1 MPTDATITA
10 DTPSGPV
17 LGRRDDSLLR
27 DGGVLR
33 FGGVPYAR
41 AERWGAPA
49 PVTWT
54 EPFDATRP
62 GAAPPQTV
70 GGLDLVPGMIPDAQT
85 EDCLTAEICIS
96 AGASKGLDGARPVL
110 VWIPGGSY
118 RIGGASLPLYD
129 GAHLAA
135 HDIVVVGLNYRLG
148 ALGWLATDGVPS
160 NLPLR
165 DLRAAV
171 DWLRANVGAFG
182 GDPERIVLMG
192 ESAGSG
198 CIAHL
203 LATDPDLPIAGAILQ
218 SGAPAG
224 TLDADA
230 AGWVADTFLAAAGA
244 ASIDEL
250 RAAPVDALLAAQ
262 DQTVGDALA
271 KVGMMPFHPWID
283 GELLTA
289 RAHES
294 TFPAIPLVVGTTA
307 HEMELF
313 RDQVPALAPD
323 VAVPYLAGK
332 AANLGITDTA
342 RVRAAFAAAGDDMVE
357 AVADLEMHV
366 PNELLARAHACR
378 GNPVYRYRFTW
389 EAPVR
394 RACHALDLPFTFG
407 TFDVSTWREF
417 VGADGDQAAAAAE
430 ALSARMRAAW
440 ASFAAIGAP
449 TDPDTGVW
457 PTCGCSPLGADDTDG
472 FDDVVG
478 HRVGIWLGDE

>member
-1 MPTDATITA
+1 MPSDATVTVDAPVGPIT
-10 DTPSGPV
+10 GW
-17 LGRRDDSLLR
+17 R
-27 DGGVLR
+27 DGTLLR

-41 AERWGAPA
+41 AERWGVPA
-49 PVTWT
+49 PITWT
-54 EPFDATRP
+54 EPFDATAP
-62 GAAPPQTV
+62 GASPPQSV
-70 GGLDLVPGMIPDAQT
+70 GGLDLVPDMIPGAQA
-85 EDCLTAEICIS
+85 EDCLTAEICTPGIS
-96 AGASKGLDGARPVL
+96 SEGRDGARPVL
-110 VWIPGGSY
+110 VWVPGGSY
-118 RIGGASLPLYD
+118 RIGGASLATYD
-129 GAHLAA
+129 GARLAA
-135 HDIVVVGLNYRLG
+135 HDVVVVGLNYRLG
-148 ALGWLATDGVPS
+148 ALGWLATAGVPT

-203 LATDPDLPIAGAILQ
+203 LAAYPDLPIAGAILQ
-218 SGAPAG
+218 SGAPAS

-230 AGWVADTFLAAAGA
+230 AAWVADAFLTAAGA

-250 RAAPVDALLAAQ
+250 RNASLDALLAAQ
-262 DQTVGDALA
+262 DQTVVDALA

-283 GELLTA
+283 GDLLHV

-313 RDQVPALAPD
+313 RDQVPVLPPD
-323 VAVPYLAGK
+323 IAVPFLAGK
-332 AANLGITDTA
+332 AANLGIVDDA
-342 RVRAAFAAAGDDMVE
+342 CVRSAFGAAGHDMVE
-357 AVADLEMHV
+357 AVADLELHV
-366 PNELLARAHACR
+366 PNEQLARAHAAR

-417 VGADGDQAAAAAE
+417 VGATGERADAAE
-430 ALSARMRAAW
+430 VVSARMRAAW
-440 ASFAAIGAP
+440 TSFAA
-449 TDPDTGVW
+449 TGVPVDPVTGEW
-457 PTCGCSPLGADDTDG
+457 PSTSHMALGTDEVGEFHDT
-472 FDDVVG
+472 VA
-478 HRVGIWLGDE
+478 HRTAIWLGDA